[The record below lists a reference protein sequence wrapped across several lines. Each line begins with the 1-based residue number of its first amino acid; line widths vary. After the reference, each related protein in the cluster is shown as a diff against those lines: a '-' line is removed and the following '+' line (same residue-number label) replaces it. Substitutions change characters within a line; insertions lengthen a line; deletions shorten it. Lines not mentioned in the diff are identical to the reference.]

1 MSTKTTSTLIFCL
14 GALVS
19 PTIVTVAAMLNFSG
33 SLIIR
38 ISSFSFGLKAEVST
52 YPCLALFV
60 QFFQGS
66 DAFFS
71 AGAVSQYFDVVYESH
86 STGNRA
92 RSYTDLRQVIVREN
106 IQYRGD
112 GDRCDLPVIP

>member
-1 MSTKTTSTLIFCL
+1 M
-14 GALVS
+14 
-19 PTIVTVAAMLNFSG
+19 
-33 SLIIR
+33 
-38 ISSFSFGLKAEVST
+38 EVST

-60 QFFQGS
+60 QSFQGS
-66 DAFFS
+66 DAFFR

-92 RSYTDLRQVIVREN
+92 RVFTDLRQVIVREK

-112 GDRCDLPVIP
+112 GDRCGLPVIP